1 MNIQWDEQKCSHS
14 GLCVKSLPE
23 VFKIENGQ
31 FIIEP
36 DKAAH
41 DEVNN
46 VINHCPSAALKYI
59 D

>member
-1 MNIQWDEQKCSHS
+1 MKIQWDEQKCSHS
-14 GLCVKSLPE
+14 GNCVKSLRE
-23 VFKIENGQ
+23 VFKVVNGQ

-41 DEVNN
+41 DEVIS
-46 VINHCPSAALKYI
+46 VINQCPSAALKCI